1 MSRRW
6 PARLAALAAGGA
18 VLAAG
23 TAVAGPGEDGA
34 RLVRTDLPAYVA
46 APAGW
51 DARGWARAA
60 AAGAAVAGAY
70 LLDDAARDVF
80 EGHGGAGADR
90 FASAVQTLGDPLGLG
105 GAVVAAT
112 YLAGWLGGRDGLRE
126 TGFRMA
132 EAGVLT
138 AAVTAATKVVTGR
151 SRPNA
156 EEGHASLRWFGGSV
170 TGDRS
175 SFPSQHTGFAF
186 SVAAVLAVRVPG
198 SGWAGF
204 PVAAAVGWSR
214 LHDDEH
220 WLSDVVAGALLGTA
234 TGLWV
239 ARRPEPGGR
248 AEVTWLPWLAPG
260 GGGVAVRGRF

>member
-6 PARLAALAAGGA
+6 PARLAALAAGVA

-23 TAVAGPGEDGA
+23 AARARPGEDAA
-34 RLVRTDLPAYVA
+34 RFARTDLPAYVT

-51 DARGWARAA
+51 DARGWTRAV

-70 LLDDAARDVF
+70 LLDDTARDRVA
-80 EGHGGAGADR
+80 GRGGAGVGR

-105 GAVVAAT
+105 GAAVAAT

-138 AAVTAATKVVTGR
+138 AAVTAVAKGITGR
-151 SRPNA
+151 ARPDA
-156 EEGHASLRWFGGSV
+156 DEGHASLRWFGGSI

-239 ARRPEPGGR
+239 ARRPEPGER
-248 AEVTWLPWLAPG
+248 PAVTWLPWVAP